1 MKIIPEPEPK
11 PIDKLVGQVKDLS
24 EAVNDIKKICSDIKT
39 IKNDVAVIKS
49 RLHELNRIRI
59 QQEQEQA
66 ENISNGWGV
75 GWW

>member
-1 MKIIPEPEPK
+1 MPEPEPK
-11 PIDKLVGQVKDLS
+11 PIDEVLSSLKDL
-24 EAVNDIKKICSDIKT
+24 VRDVKT

-49 RLHELNRIRI
+49 RLHELNRARM
-59 QQEQEQA
+59 QKEKEE

>member
-1 MKIIPEPEPK
+1 PK

-59 QQEQEQA
+59 QKEKEQ

>member
-1 MKIIPEPEPK
+1 MPEPEPK
-11 PIDKLVGQVKDLS
+11 PIDEVLSSLKDL
-24 EAVNDIKKICSDIKT
+24 VRDVKT

-59 QQEQEQA
+59 QKEKEQ